1 LHDSNAA
8 DPSRRNSAGY
18 GMPQIKFI
26 AFDGTEQTI
35 EIKEGETVMFGAT
48 RNGVDGI
55 VGECGGFCNCATC
68 HVYIAEPWLSQL
80 PPQSE
85 QEDEMLEGTV
95 SDRKP
100 GSRLGC
106 QITITDALDGMVVHT
121 PERQSL

>member
-1 LHDSNAA
+1 
-8 DPSRRNSAGY
+8 
-18 GMPQIKFI
+18 MPQITFV
-26 AFDGTEQTI
+26 AFSGTEQTI

-68 HVYIAEPWLSQL
+68 HVYIGQPWLAQL
-80 PPQSE
+80 PPLSE

-106 QITITDALDGMVVHT
+106 QITITEALDGMVVHT